1 METAPSGLRVPIS
14 VIGIVLLAVSPTRV
28 DAGAF
33 LIPGLSNPDPNIV
46 THAPNYSGAGGEITV
61 TVCIDPMDPNAAT
74 LETPIKNVVSAFNA
88 FAPVEPN
95 LKFGN
100 DNNVPGPSF
109 DFESVMLHEVGHC
122 LGLGHPNVASESGL
136 PNAEQ
141 DSTSVQVGTNATFD
155 VDAGTDALFGSSDDV
170 RGDDVNLQWYEPG
183 VNNPFLMPATVD
195 SLTYSRT
202 GTLPAGHSF
211 AANADRQVGA
221 LLGIADTEAVM
232 QQGTFN
238 DEAQRELGVD
248 DVATLMFAGTGYDE
262 IAGTADDY
270 TVKMEYVGL
279 TTSCDIAVEPSTSGF
294 AFCGVGL
301 TSNVLNHW
309 RVTSGTIE
317 YNSTL
322 TGWFFNPD
330 LACLDITLDWP
341 HNQMLRHEVC
351 GTIDLANGF
360 AVGSSGD
367 VTLEANNVVF
377 QNGASVADGG
387 LLTVNNP

>member
-1 METAPSGLRVPIS
+1 MRRLTLFTVADFGRR
-14 VIGIVLLAVSPTRV
+14 LLTRTV
-28 DAGAF
+28 AG
-33 LIPGLSNPDPNIV
+33 
-46 THAPNYSGAGGEITV
+46 TGGEITV
-61 TVCIDPMDPNAAT
+61 TVCIDPADPNAAA
-74 LETPIKNVVSAFNA
+74 LETPVKNVVSVFNA
-88 FAPVEPN
+88 FAPVTPN
-95 LKFGN
+95 LEFGAG
-100 DNNVPGPSF
+100 NNIPFTSF

-136 PNAEQ
+136 PDAEQ
-141 DSTSVQVGTNATFD
+141 DSTSAQVGTNTALD
-155 VDAGTDALFGSSDDV
+155 VNAGTDTLFGSSDDV

-183 VNNPFLMPATVD
+183 VNNPFLMPAKVD
-195 SLTYSRT
+195 SSTYSRT
-202 GTLPAGHSF
+202 GTLPAGHLF
-211 AANADRQVGA
+211 AVNADRQVGA

-322 TGWFFNPD
+322 TGWFFNWTSP
-330 LACLDITLDWP
+330 ASTLRWTGLTTSCYDTKSAEPSIWP
-341 HNQMLRHEVC
+341 MALQWARP
-351 GTIDLANGF
+351 
-360 AVGSSGD
+360 
-367 VTLEANNVVF
+367 VTSRWKPTTSFFRTVPALQTEAY
-377 QNGASVADGG
+377 
-387 LLTVNNP
+387 